1 MAKFCGKIGF
11 IKTVETEPG
20 IWEESLVEEKKYYGD
35 ITRNIFKYQNNG
47 QVNDNINISN
57 TISIISDPYANNN
70 LQYMKY
76 VVFNGAKW
84 KISNIDIQPPRLIL
98 ILGDLYE

>member
-98 ILGDLYE
+98 TLGDLYE

>member
-1 MAKFCGKIGF
+1 MAKFCGQIGF

-35 ITRNIFKYQNNG
+35 ITRNTFKYQNNG

-98 ILGDLYE
+98 TLGDLYE

>member
-35 ITRNIFKYQNNG
+35 ITRSIFKYQNNG

-76 VVFNGAKW
+76 IVFNGAKW

-98 ILGDLYE
+98 TLGDLYE

>member
-1 MAKFCGKIGF
+1 MAKFCGQIGF

-84 KISNIDIQPPRLIL
+84 KILNIDIQPPRLIL
-98 ILGDLYE
+98 TLGDLYE

>member
-1 MAKFCGKIGF
+1 MAKFCGQIGF

-98 ILGDLYE
+98 TLGDLYE

>member
-35 ITRNIFKYQNNG
+35 ITRNNFKYQNNG

-98 ILGDLYE
+98 TLGDLYE